1 MTPRSVRRQD
11 GGCVGED
18 GKQAGPP
25 VDGVPPTVP
34 ASVPVRKRAG
44 GRDLWAAAAAV
55 VLFVLA
61 VVVGNVVNRTVY
73 GTEGILR
80 LGWPPLYASWLPHV
94 GPGTPAALM
103 VAALV
108 VVHGPRIARRL
119 PWRALVPAVW
129 SASMAWTWSLALVD
143 GWQRGVA
150 GRLTSSMEYLRSVA
164 DVHEVPAFLRDFTQH
179 ILADAPHNWPAHVA
193 GHPPGALLT
202 FVGLDRI
209 GLGGGAWAAAWCI
222 TIGSSGAAAVMVTL
236 RALSGERLA
245 RSAAPFLVL
254 APVAVWIGVS
264 ADGYFAGVAAWAI
277 ALLALA
283 ATRTTRVPRL
293 AALGAGLL
301 LGLAWYLSYGLTVLV
316 VLGAAVLL
324 LARSARPLPYVVA
337 GVLPWVMGFTA
348 LGFWWPEGYATLVER
363 YYQGA
368 AKVRPYAYFVWANL
382 AAQVVTVGLATVAGL
397 GRVSARLWPT
407 VRGMRRAAPSRYD
420 ALTFLVG
427 AAFCMMLL
435 ADVSGMSKAETERI
449 WLPFAIW
456 LLPACALLPRRMQGK
471 WLAGQAVLALLVNYL
486 LLTGW

>member
-1 MTPRSVRRQD
+1 MAATTP
-11 GGCVGED
+11 
-18 GKQAGPP
+18 A
-25 VDGVPPTVP
+25 
-34 ASVPVRKRAG
+34 RKRAG
-44 GRDLWAAAAAV
+44 RRDLWAVAAAV

-94 GPGTPAALM
+94 GPGTPAALV

-108 VVHGPRIARRL
+108 VIHGPRIAQRL
-119 PWRALVPAVW
+119 RWRALVPAVW
-129 SASMAWTWSLALVD
+129 GASMAWTWSLALVD

-150 GRLTSSMEYLRSVA
+150 GRLTSNMEYLRSVA
-164 DVHEVPAFLRDFTQH
+164 DVREVPAFLRDFTQH
-179 ILADAPHNWPAHVA
+179 ILADSPHNWPAHVA

-209 GLGGGAWAAAWCI
+209 GLGSGAWAAAWCI
-222 TIGSSGAAAVMVTL
+222 TIGSSGAVAVMVTV
-236 RALSGERLA
+236 RALCGERLA
-245 RSAAPFLVL
+245 RLAAPFLAL
-254 APVAVWIGVS
+254 APAAVWIGVS
-264 ADGYFAGVAAWAI
+264 ADGYFAGVSAWAI

-283 ATRTTRVPRL
+283 ATRTTRAPRL

-301 LGLAWYLSYGLTVLV
+301 LGLTWYLSYGLTVLA
-316 VLGAAVLL
+316 VLGVAVLL
-324 LARSARPLPYVVA
+324 LARSARPLPYVLA
-337 GVLPWVMGFTA
+337 GAVPWVVGFTA

-368 AKVRPYAYFVWANL
+368 AKVRPYTYFVWANL

-397 GRVSARLWPT
+397 GRAVGRLFPA
-407 VRGMRRAAPSRYD
+407 VRGMRRVAPRGRG
-420 ALTFLVG
+420 ALSVLVG
-427 AAFCMMLL
+427 AALCVMLL

-449 WLPFAIW
+449 WLPFALW
-456 LLPACALLPRRMQGK
+456 LLPACALLPRRTHGW
-471 WLAGQAVLALLVNYL
+471 WLAAQAVLALLVNHL